1 MSATTGAYRTTVS
14 AVVLVGAGPGR
25 ALPVAVHDRLVRSVV
40 DTNLHLPG
48 MFELTFYDNA
58 GDTVRLGGLDIG
70 TTVQVWGGAPDAQ
83 TGTRLITG
91 EVTGLEGRFESSTC
105 FTVVRGYDVTHR
117 LQRARRT
124 RTFLNMTDS
133 DIAARL
139 AREAGLTETRID
151 PSTTTHP
158 HLGQCDQTDWD
169 FLGQRAAEIGY
180 ELSASDGVFH
190 FRRASSVSA
199 AEGPPVDLRFDVD
212 LWTFRPR
219 VTAGNLTPEV
229 EVRVWDPLQAK
240 VIAHSA
246 ATGAGAATLSGQ
258 QPATLGRTFAGG
270 GLPAAPP
277 PPPPAAVGDLGPAP
291 GVTSHVVHDRPLAV
305 GAAISAAGEQVA
317 GALAEHVASTFAE
330 ADGEAAG
337 SPSIQAGTVVSVSGV
352 PAPFGG
358 SWLVTSAQHVFDLA
372 EGGYLTRFVASG
384 RQERSLLGLT
394 SGSGTGRSA
403 PARLP
408 GVCCGVV
415 TNNNDPEKLARVKV
429 ALPWLSPDYETD
441 WACVVQFGAGR
452 ASGGMYLPEVG
463 DEVLVGFEFADPRRP
478 YVLGGI
484 VNNHSTFDLG
494 GDAIKAT
501 GMTGQVVRRG
511 FVSGAGNR
519 LVFHDELPPGGNG
532 PPTASDMVLG
542 TGDGSLALAIDQTAG
557 TITLTCKPAA
567 PNSKS
572 PSGALTIECG
582 DAGVINIVAGQGGSV
597 TVDGGSALSL
607 KAQTSVSIESSGEV
621 AIKGSRITLN

>member
-1 MSATTGAYRTTVS
+1 VSATTGAYRTTVS
-14 AVVLVGAGPGR
+14 SVVLVGAGAV
-25 ALPVAVHDRLVRSVV
+25 ALPVAMRDRLVRSVV

-58 GDTVRLGGLDIG
+58 GDTVRLAGLDIG
-70 TTVQVWGGAPDAQ
+70 TTVQVWGGAPDTQA
-83 TGTRLITG
+83 GTRLITG

-124 RTFLNMTDS
+124 RTFVNMTDS

-139 AREAGLTETRID
+139 AYEAGLTELRID

-190 FRRASSVSA
+190 FRKASSVSA
-199 AEGPPVDLRFDVD
+199 AAGPPVDLRFDAG

-219 VTAGNLTPEV
+219 VTAGNLTPTV
-229 EVRVWDPLQAK
+229 EVRVWDPLQAT

-246 ATGAGAATLSGQ
+246 ATGAGAATLPGQ
-258 QPATLGRTFAGG
+258 QPAALGRTFAVG
-270 GLPAAPP
+270 GLPAAA
-277 PPPPAAVGDLGPAP
+277 PANAVGDLGPAP
-291 GVTSHVVHDRPLAV
+291 GPTSHVVHDRPLAV

-317 GALAEHVASTFAE
+317 GALAEHMASTFAE

-337 SPSIQAGTVVSVSGV
+337 SPSIQAGAVVSVSGV

-394 SGSGTGRSA
+394 SGSGTGRST

-429 ALPWLSPDYETD
+429 ALPWLSPDYESD

-484 VNNHSTFDLG
+484 VNNQSAFDLG
-494 GDAIKAT
+494 GDAIKTT

-519 LVFHDELPPGGNG
+519 LVFHDELPPGGG
-532 PPTASDMVLG
+532 GPTASDIVLG

-557 TITLTCKPAA
+557 TITLTCKPVA
-567 PNSKS
+567 PGSKS

-582 DAGVINIVAGQGGSV
+582 DAGVINIKAGQGGSV